1 MKYKF
6 KTNLN
11 FKNKVILTDGMIG
24 GGKTLIANLIS
35 GLKDIDPWIYDTN
48 IERIC
53 SLNSIKK
60 IDLET
65 SADLLKKNLN
75 EKYYDN
81 FILRHV
87 NYRKQDLSSVLNNIR
102 LKNIEKRKHLTDDV
116 AKRKIKNT
124 KMCLQYMTHK
134 NSPYAE
140 PIFKACGK
148 QLLYVL
154 ILRNPFNIYTI
165 NWLARWMKLFGK
177 FDARDGRINF
187 YSNKHKINFP
197 FEIKIKEVDYFNKLN
212 RFEKSIF
219 FMEYYY
225 YISVKKIIK
234 FSKKYGSN
242 YIIVPFENLTQNPE
256 KYLKKISKILKIK
269 IDKLAKKHMKINNVP
284 RSNPEQK
291 VISLVYNYSKN
302 VPKETKNLGKKNL
315 TANSLK
321 KIKYKFLKSKV
332 NSIYLKKIIKLEKFY
347 LNKILFKF

>member
-35 GLKDIDPWIYDTN
+35 GLKDIDPWIYDSN

-102 LKNIEKRKHLTDDV
+102 LKNIEKRKHLTDEV

-140 PIFKACGK
+140 PI
-148 QLLYVL
+148 L
-154 ILRNPFNIYTI
+154 
-165 NWLARWMKLFGK
+165 
-177 FDARDGRINF
+177 
-187 YSNKHKINFP
+187 
-197 FEIKIKEVDYFNKLN
+197 
-212 RFEKSIF
+212 
-219 FMEYYY
+219 
-225 YISVKKIIK
+225 
-234 FSKKYGSN
+234 
-242 YIIVPFENLTQNPE
+242 
-256 KYLKKISKILKIK
+256 
-269 IDKLAKKHMKINNVP
+269 KLAENN
-284 RSNPEQK
+284 
-291 VISLVYNYSKN
+291 YF
-302 VPKETKNLGKKNL
+302 T
-315 TANSLK
+315 
-321 KIKYKFLKSKV
+321 F
-332 NSIYLKKIIKLEKFY
+332 
-347 LNKILFKF
+347 

>member
-35 GLKDIDPWIYDTN
+35 GLRNVDPWIYDSN

-75 EKYYDN
+75 EKYFDN

-102 LKNIEKRKHLTDDV
+102 LKDIEKRKNLSDEV
-116 AKRKIKNT
+116 AKRKIKKT

-154 ILRNPFNIYTI
+154 ILRNPYNIYTI
-165 NWLARWMKLFGK
+165 NWLARWMKLFEK

-187 YSNKHKINFP
+187 YSSKHKINFP
-197 FEIKIKEVDYFNKLN
+197 FEIKKKEVDHFYKLN
-212 RFEKSIF
+212 NYEKSIF
-219 FMEYYY
+219 LMEYYY
-225 YISVKKIIK
+225 YVSVKKIIT

-269 IDKLAKKHMKINNVP
+269 IDKLAKKNMKVNNVP
-284 RSNPEQK
+284 RINPEQK
-291 VISLVYNYSKN
+291 IISLVYNFSKN
-302 VPKETKNLGKKNL
+302 FPKESKNLGQKNL
-315 TANSLK
+315 TVKNLK
-321 KIKYKFLKSKV
+321 KIKYKFLKNKI
-332 NSIYLKKIIKLEKFY
+332 NDIFFKKILKLEKFY
-347 LNKILFKF
+347 LGKILSKF